1 MAGFA
6 ALMAADYRAMK
17 SMGLLITVGIGLV
30 MFATI
35 FVLPALLVALK
46 RAK

>member
-1 MAGFA
+1 VGFA

-17 SMGLLITVGIGLV
+17 SMGLLLTVGVGLCLT
-30 MFATI
+30 ATI
-35 FVLPALLVALK
+35 LVLPALLVVLK